1 MIFFST
7 PFGDAQ
13 DESWES
19 IIRAYH
25 IFFSATNPAVLPSD
39 SAAAQSTNAQIII
52 KNFDAVKGPRD
63 DDESPLRVAFLL
75 PRNATEDRD
84 GNAAMI
90 VEHDYA
96 VLDDYDGTIVP
107 GDQVSMTKFP
117 DGDSRGYKVLCQ
129 RIREWTESVLKI
141 THGFWGHYTGHTA
154 IMDNMGLTYG
164 LISGDIRFPEGWGQE
179 R

>member
-1 MIFFST
+1 
-7 PFGDAQ
+7 
-13 DESWES
+13 
-19 IIRAYH
+19 
-25 IFFSATNPAVLPSD
+25 
-39 SAAAQSTNAQIII
+39 
-52 KNFDAVKGPRD
+52 
-63 DDESPLRVAFLL
+63 
-75 PRNATEDRD
+75 
-84 GNAAMI
+84 MI

-141 THGFWGHYTGHTA
+141 TDEFWGHYTGHTA